1 MPGTATTDDTDTA
14 PPRRPRR
21 APLPPRPPWSRR
33 RRLIVWGIA
42 ALVVLWGLAVGVT
55 LAVGLR
61 DASHA
66 TAEVTQ
72 AKNNLSAA
80 DLVSG
85 GPGPQ
90 LRAAG
95 AQFQQAKSLLDS
107 PLMAP
112 IDILPVLGRQLRSVQ
127 DLAGAAGQVS
137 DIGATAV
144 TEARGVLNA
153 PHHLGPDRVT
163 ALRRL
168 AQLGAQTNAALV
180 KIDTGPSEALIG
192 PVQAKR
198 NEFLRQ
204 LGQAETKLQHASS
217 VASAVAGI
225 LQGPEHYLVLMGNN
239 AEMRA
244 GSGTFLE
251 VGLLTTSDGELHLS
265 DVMPTG
271 NIPVPRGLVPVTG
284 DLERNWGWLLPGVD
298 WRNLGLTPQFN
309 VNGPVAAR
317 MWQALTG
324 QEVDGVMAVDVD
336 TLQQLLDV
344 TGPVTLTDGTALNS
358 GNVVQYLTHDQYE
371 GLSDTSAAPGRQDRL
386 GSLASAALNALND
399 ESLDLKNLATAMT
412 TATEGR
418 HLLVWSAQKKTEDA
432 WIGGGVAGELSPDSA
447 MVAVLNQGGNKL
459 DQYLTVATDLQITPT
474 AGTSEGT
481 LTVDIVNQTPPGQ
494 GQFIGGPFPGVN
506 ESYGEYLGLLAVNL
520 PPEASHL
527 QVVGGAP
534 EDALGAE
541 GPVWLLATPVDV
553 KAGATQKIVVTFRL
567 PPGPGS
573 MTIVPSAR
581 LSPVS
586 WHYRGAAYNDGA
598 PFTLSW

>member
-1 MPGTATTDDTDTA
+1 MPGTTTTDETDTA
-14 PPRRPRR
+14 PPRRP
-21 APLPPRPPWSRR
+21 PLPPRPPWSRR
-33 RRLIVWGIA
+33 RRLIFWGIA

-55 LAVGLR
+55 LAKGIR
-61 DASHA
+61 EASQA

-95 AQFQQAKSLLDS
+95 AEFRQAKSLLDS

-137 DIGATAV
+137 DIGAAAV

-153 PHHLGPDRVT
+153 PHHLGPDRIT

-168 AQLGAQTNAALV
+168 AQLGEQTNAALA

-192 PVQAKR
+192 PVRAKR
-198 NEFLRQ
+198 DDFLSQ
-204 LGQAETKLQHASS
+204 LDQAETKLEHAST
-217 VASAVAGI
+217 VATAVAGI
-225 LQGPEHYLVLMGNN
+225 LQGPERYLVLMGNN

-244 GSGTFLE
+244 GSGMFLE
-251 VGLLTTSDGELHLS
+251 LGLLTTSNGELHLS

-271 NIPVPRGLVPVTG
+271 AIPVPAGLVHVTG
-284 DLERNWGWLLPGVD
+284 DLETNWGWLNPGID
-298 WRNLGLTPQFN
+298 WRNLGLTPQFD
-309 VNGPVAAR
+309 VNGPLAAR

-324 QEVDGVMAVDVD
+324 QQVDGVMAVDVD
-336 TLQQLLDV
+336 TLQQILDV
-344 TGPVTLTDGTALNS
+344 TGSVTLADGTVLNA
-358 GNVVQYLTHDQYE
+358 GNVVQYLVHDQYV
-371 GLSDTSAAPGRQDRL
+371 GLTDTSAAPGRQDRL
-386 GSLASAALNALND
+386 GALATAALNALNG

-447 MVAVLNQGGNKL
+447 MVGVINQGGNKL
-459 DQYLTVATDLQITPT
+459 DQYLSVATDLQITPDRG
-474 AGTSEGT
+474 ASEGT
-481 LTVDIVNQTPPGQ
+481 LTVDLQNQTPPGQ
-494 GQFIGGPFPGVN
+494 GQFIAGPFPGVD
-506 ESYGEYLGLLAVNL
+506 ESYGEYLGQLAVNL
-520 PPEASHL
+520 PAEASHL
-527 QVVGGAP
+527 RVVGGAP

-541 GPVWLLATPVDV
+541 GPVWLLATPVAV
-553 KAGATQKIVVTFRL
+553 KAGATEKIVVTFRL
-567 PPGPGS
+567 PPGHGS
-573 MTIVPSAR
+573 MTVVPSAR
-581 LSPVS
+581 LTPVS
-586 WHYRGAAYNDGA
+586 WHYRGAVYNDGA